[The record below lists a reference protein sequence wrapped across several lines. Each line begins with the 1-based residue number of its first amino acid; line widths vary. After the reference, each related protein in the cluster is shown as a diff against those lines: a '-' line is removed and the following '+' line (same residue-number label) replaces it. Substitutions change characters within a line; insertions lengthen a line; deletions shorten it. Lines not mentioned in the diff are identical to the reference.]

1 MTPNKKTV
9 NDWSPDSYDEGHSF
23 VFEYGEGVVD
33 LLEPEDGERIL
44 DLGCGTGH
52 LTDRIAESGATV
64 VGLDASEEMVETANE
79 MYSEHTFVNE
89 DARDF
94 SFDDPFDAVFSNAA
108 LHWIPEQDAVL
119 ESVANALAPDGR
131 FVAELGGTGNVAAIV
146 GAVRDEATA
155 RGYDVESPWY
165 FPSVG
170 EYASKLESHGFETRY
185 ATLFDRP
192 TELDDGTGG
201 LANWLGMFG
210 GSLLSA
216 IPDDERSTV
225 IAAVED
231 RLREDQFQDG
241 KWIADYRRLRFLA
254 RKTDEYGERRN
265 EALYRASIG

>member
-1 MTPNKKTV
+1 MTPNKRTA
-9 NDWSPDSYDEGHSF
+9 NEWNSDSYDEGHSF
-23 VFEYGEGVVD
+23 VFEYGEGVID

-52 LTDRIAESGATV
+52 LTNRIAESGATV

-119 ESVANALAPDGR
+119 ESVANTLVPDGR
-131 FVAELGGTGNVAAIV
+131 FVAELGGTGNVATIIS
-146 GAVRDEATA
+146 AVRDEATA
-155 RGYDVESPWY
+155 RGYSVESPWY
-165 FPSVG
+165 FPSIG
-170 EYASKLESHGFETRY
+170 EYAPKLESHGFETRY

-192 TELDDGTGG
+192 TELADGTDG

-210 GSLLSA
+210 DSLLSA
-216 IPDDERSTV
+216 IPDCERSTV
-225 IAAVED
+225 VAAVED
-231 RLREDQFQDG
+231 RLREDQFRNE
-241 KWIADYRRLRFLA
+241 KWTADYRRLRFVA
-254 RKTDEYGERRN
+254 QKTDK
-265 EALYRASIG
+265 